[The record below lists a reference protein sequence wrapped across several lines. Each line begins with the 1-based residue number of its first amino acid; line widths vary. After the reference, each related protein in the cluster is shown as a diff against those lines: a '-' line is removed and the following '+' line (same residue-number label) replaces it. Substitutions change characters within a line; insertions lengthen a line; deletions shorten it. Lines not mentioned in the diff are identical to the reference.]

1 MIYELNQ
8 NDYETVRPL
17 FRGLEY
23 HLITSAVIERTSP
36 GRTYVDNTANP
47 KTAFMCTVEG
57 YYLIGYENNSR
68 FNNSLNKLVIEKI
81 FAGDT
86 VRKNETAIFIGFH
99 PDPWKSKMEIIFRGK
114 SPLKAVRRHYVCTE
128 LKVVDWRNQI
138 PEGFSIQR
146 IDQILLRKPGLEIPD
161 HVTDW
166 MEINLGSISDFIQKG
181 FGFCMLHGKQVVSW
195 SIADCVSSNS
205 CEIGI
210 HTRQD
215 YRRRGLA
222 TLTAAA
228 AVDYC
233 LSHGFASVGWHCD
246 EYNLGSRGVAE
257 KVGFELERKYVQYY
271 VCFNEAHHLAE
282 TGLAHFR
289 AKRYREAVEC
299 YEGVFAT
306 ERQDMPEWMP
316 SERHLYYH
324 LVARAKAAVGEKDTA
339 IEYLEKAIDDSWT
352 YIDST
357 KNCEEFN
364 SLRETQEWEELM
376 TKLEKK
382 SSRSR

>member
-8 NDYETVRPL
+8 NDCEIVRPL
-17 FRGLEY
+17 FKELEY
-23 HLITSAVIERTSP
+23 NLITSAVIERTSP
-36 GRTYVDNTANP
+36 GRIYVDNTANP

-57 YYLIGYENNSR
+57 YYLAGYENNNR
-68 FNNSLNKLVIEKI
+68 FNRSLNKLINEKT

-86 VRKNETAIFIGFH
+86 VRKNETAIFISFH
-99 PDPWKSKMEIIFRGK
+99 PDSWESKMEAIFKGR
-114 SPLKAVRRHYVCTE
+114 SPLRAVRRHHVCTE
-128 LKVVDWRNQI
+128 LKASNWKEQI
-138 PEGFSIQR
+138 PEGFSMRR
-146 IDQILLRKPGLEIPD
+146 IDRRLLGKPGLKIPD

-166 MEINLGSISDFIQKG
+166 MEINWGSIHDFMEKG
-181 FGFCMLHGKQVVSW
+181 FGFCMLHGKEVVSW
-195 SIADCVSSNS
+195 SIADCVSGNA

-228 AVDYC
+228 AIDYC
-233 LSHGFASVGWHCD
+233 LSHGFTSVGWHCD
-246 EYNLGSRGVAE
+246 EHNLGSRGVAE
-257 KVGFELERKYVQYY
+257 KVGFELERRYVQCY

-306 ERQDMPEWMP
+306 KRRDMPDWMP
-316 SERHLYYH
+316 AELHLYYH
-324 LVARAKAAVGEKDTA
+324 LVARAKAAIGENDAA
-339 IEYLEKAIDDSWT
+339 IKYLEKAIDNGRIH
-352 YIDST
+352 IDFT
-357 KNCEEFN
+357 ENYEEFN
-364 SLRETQEWEELM
+364 SLRETQEWKELM

-382 SSRSR
+382 SSRSK